1 MAYDEGLAQRIR
13 ELLEGETEYVE
24 KKMFGGVAF
33 MVRGHMTCGVTGEDL
48 MVRLADEDHA
58 EALTQPHVR
67 AMDFTGRPMKGF
79 VYVAPEGIASDEEL
93 SEWVNRGVSYV
104 GALPPKK

>member
-24 KKMFGGVAF
+24 KKMFGGVAY
-33 MVRGHMTCGVTGEDL
+33 MVRGHMTCGITGEDL
-48 MVRLADEDHA
+48 MVRLADEEHA
-58 EALTQPHVR
+58 EALAQPHVR

-79 VYVAPEGIASDEEL
+79 IYVDSKGTAEDEALRHWVGRALAYTRTRAP
-93 SEWVNRGVSYV
+93 
-104 GALPPKK
+104 K

>member
-48 MVRLADEDHA
+48 MVRLADEEHA
-58 EALTQPHVR
+58 EALAQPHVR

-79 VYVAPEGIASDEEL
+79 IYVDSEGTAEDEAL
-93 SEWVNRGVSYV
+93 GHWVGR
-104 GALPPKK
+104 ALAYTRTRPPK